1 NPKLR
6 RRPGLVRN
14 CARGPGPITPGR
26 SLARTRSQEVFPRYM
41 HHGSLLDRAVWVPAF
56 AGTTAWGPADSRV
69 LHRHLLTQI
78 RHRRLKPALAVRDL
92 QRVEADLDH
101 PERAEQHRR
110 VDMAHMGDAE
120 GLAGEVAD

>member
-1 NPKLR
+1 
-6 RRPGLVRN
+6 
-14 CARGPGPITPGR
+14 
-26 SLARTRSQEVFPRYM
+26 M

-56 AGTTAWGPADSRV
+56 AGTTAWGSADSGV

-120 GLAGEVAD
+120 GLSGEIADAGAEHDAALLLAVALQDRRIMAVAHRHGGGGIGEN